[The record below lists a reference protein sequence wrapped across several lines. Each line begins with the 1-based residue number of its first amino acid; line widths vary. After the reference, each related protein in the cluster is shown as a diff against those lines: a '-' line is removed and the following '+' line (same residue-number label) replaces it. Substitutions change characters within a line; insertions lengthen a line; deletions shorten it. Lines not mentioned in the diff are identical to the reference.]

1 MQESYTARSGTMS
14 VAALI
19 PVGLFGGALRP
30 SSSEVDERPRRIS
43 VPAGQHREI
52 IYDLVP
58 TTVDRIEP
66 VTHINTMANRIMT
79 PNRAASLYDEN
90 ARGTGRDRGKK
101 PLLDIYA

>member
-1 MQESYTARSGTMS
+1 MS
-14 VAALI
+14 TAALI

-30 SSSEVDERPRRIS
+30 TSAEVDDQSRRVS
-43 VPAGQHREI
+43 VPAQRNREV

-66 VTHINTMANRIMT
+66 VIHVVTLANRIMT
-79 PNRAASLYDEN
+79 PNRAASLYDKN
-90 ARGTGRDRGKK
+90 ARETEQDRGRK